1 MDVLDTLDIARW
13 QFGITTVYHFL
24 MVPLTIGLG
33 ILVAVMQTLWLRT
46 RKPEWLRMT
55 RFWGKVYLVNFVL
68 GVATGLVQEFQFG
81 LAWSEY
87 SRFVGDVFGSLLALE
102 ALLAFF
108 LESTFLGLWIFGW
121 GRIPAKLH
129 LAALWAA
136 VVGSIVSAYFIIAAN
151 SWMQHPVG
159 VVAGDDGR
167 PRQVDFLAVLTNNT
181 ALAAFSHAVVA
192 ALMVAGALLVGIGLW
207 HLRRRALAGRPTTDV
222 DHAVWRR
229 SVRLGGFVSL
239 AAFLLVSLT
248 GDWQGKLM
256 YEQQPLKM
264 SSAEALCETEAPA
277 PFSLF
282 AWAKLGS
289 NECDDVHSYTV
300 PGLLSFLAHSDFST
314 AVPGVNELQE
324 QYAEVYGATYP
335 DDPSFGDRAGQPVDY
350 TPVLAVTYWSF
361 RFMIGMGAVSAG
373 VAAYAL
379 WSTRRGR
386 VPTSRI
392 GVYGSLLAVGAPFVA
407 NAAGWVFTEMGRQP
421 FVVYPN
427 PDVPVGEQVWFFTA
441 QAVSP
446 GISAAEVWTSLI
458 SLGLLYGALAVV
470 ELFLVTRLVR
480 RGVTTGDTTPTPPA
494 VGSSRRDDDQRA
506 DDDRADDDVLSFAY

>member
-1 MDVLDTLDIARW
+1 VDVLDIARW

-33 ILVAVMQTLWLRT
+33 VLVAVMHTMWVRT
-46 RKPEWLRMT
+46 DKPEWLRMT
-55 RFWGKVYLVNFVL
+55 RFWGRIYLINFVL

-87 SRFVGDVFGSLLALE
+87 SRFVGDVFGSLLAME

-121 GRIPAKLH
+121 GRIPKRVH

-136 VVGSIVSAYFIIAAN
+136 VIGSIVSAYFIIAAN

-159 VVAGDDGR
+159 VTMDSSGDTAK
-167 PRQVDFLAVLTNNT
+167 PRLTDIGAVLTNNT
-181 ALAAFSHAVVA
+181 ALAAFTHAIVA

-207 HLRRRALAGRPTTDV
+207 QLRRRKLANQPQDV
-222 DHAVWRR
+222 DHQVWRR
-229 SVRLGGFVSL
+229 SVRLGGWVSL
-239 AAFLLVSLT
+239 AAFLAVALT

-256 YEQQPLKM
+256 YQQQPLKM

-277 PFSLF
+277 SFSIF
-282 AWAKLGS
+282 AWNKLGS
-289 NECDDVHSYTV
+289 NECDDVHSITV

-314 AVPGVNELQE
+314 AVPGVNELQDRYS
-324 QYAEVYGATYP
+324 QVYGATYP
-335 DDPSFGDRAGQPVDY
+335 DDPARFGDKAGEPVDY
-350 TPVLAVTYWSF
+350 QPVLAVTYWSF
-361 RFMIGMGAVSAG
+361 RLMIGMGAVSAG

-379 WSTRRGR
+379 WATRRGR

-392 GVYGSLLAVGAPFVA
+392 GVHGSLLAVGAPFVA
-407 NAAGWVFTEMGRQP
+407 NATGWIFTEMGRQP
-421 FVVYPN
+421 FVVVPN
-427 PDVPVGEQVWFFTA
+427 PDVPVAEQIWFFTA

-446 GISAAEVWTSLI
+446 GVSAGEVWTSLI
-458 SLGLLYGALAVV
+458 ALTAVYGVLAVV
-470 ELFLVTRLVR
+470 EVGLIARFVR
-480 RGVTTGDTTPTPPA
+480 RGITTGDGTPTPT
-494 VGSSRRDDDQRA
+494 GSPDGPDRA
-506 DDDRADDDVLSFAY
+506 DSPDGAADDDVLSFAY

>member
-1 MDVLDTLDIARW
+1 MDVLDIARW

-33 ILVAVMQTLWLRT
+33 ILVAVMHTQWVRT
-46 RKPEWLRMT
+46 GKPEWLRMT
-55 RFWGKVYLVNFVL
+55 RFWGRVYLVNFVL

-87 SRFVGDVFGSLLALE
+87 SRFVGDVFGSLLAME

-121 GRIPAKLH
+121 GRIPKKLH
-129 LAALWAA
+129 LASLWAA
-136 VVGSIVSAYFIIAAN
+136 VIGSIVSAYFIIAAN

-159 VVAGDDGR
+159 VTVGPDGR

-181 ALAAFSHAVVA
+181 ALAAFSHALVA
-192 ALMVAGALLVGIGLW
+192 ALLVAGALLVGVGLYQ
-207 HLRRRALAGRPTTDV
+207 LRRRALAGRPDTEV
-222 DHAVWRR
+222 DHSVWRR

-239 AAFLLVSLT
+239 AAFALVAFT

-256 YEQQPLKM
+256 YQQQPLKM
-264 SSAEALCETEAPA
+264 SSAEALCRTEAPA

-282 AWAKLGS
+282 AWGKLGS

-300 PGLLSFLAHSDFST
+300 PALLSFLAHGDFST
-314 AVPGVNELQE
+314 AVPGVNELQAS
-324 QYAEVYGATYP
+324 YAETYGATYP
-335 DDPSFGDRAGQPVDY
+335 DDPSYGDRAGQPVDY

-361 RFMIGMGAVSAG
+361 RLMIGMGGVSAG

-379 WSTRRGR
+379 WATRRGR
-386 VPTSRI
+386 VPRSRI
-392 GVYGSLLAVGAPFVA
+392 GVYGSLLAVAAPFVG
-407 NAAGWVFTEMGRQP
+407 NAAGWIFTEMGRQP

-427 PDVPVGEQVWFFTA
+427 PDVPVGEQVYFFTA

-446 GISAAEVWTSLI
+446 GISAGEVWTSLTA
-458 SLGLLYGALAVV
+458 LGLLYGALAVV
-470 ELFLVTRLVR
+470 ELVLLVRLVR
-480 RGVTTGDTTPTPPA
+480 GGVTTGDTQPAPPA
-494 VGSSRRDDDQRA
+494 VGSSRRDDDDPRPG
-506 DDDRADDDVLSFAY
+506 DDRADDDVLSFAY